1 MLKKCKLNGGIELA
15 PIYFNSATKTAINH
29 RFRLENSFQE
39 TLYMI
44 DV

>member
-1 MLKKCKLNGGIELA
+1 M
-15 PIYFNSATKTAINH
+15 TKTVINH

-44 DV
+44 YVWINNESGWNVESIESQ